1 MGHHRK
7 LCSILFNT
15 FVPAVFLSE
24 AGLYC
29 GSAQRELGCD
39 WLICLTTPFCP
50 LKTWSISIQHSD
62 RSRTFNFLNE
72 VRMVLLPGLYPRS
85 AACVLKPLSLS
96 LCQELSYHI
105 LLASGIPLYQIMCSE
120 CQPGVYEHREH
131 QDRSECCQRCCYCLM
146 CPASKQN
153 RVSSPELQERLLR
166 TSEISHRR

>member
-7 LCSILFNT
+7 LCSILFNK
-15 FVPAVFLSE
+15 FLPAVFLSE

-72 VRMVLLPGLYPRS
+72 VRMVLLPGPISEERCLCSEASELIPLPRTI
-85 AACVLKPLSLS
+85 
-96 LCQELSYHI
+96 LSYP
-105 LLASGIPLYQIMCSE
+105 AGIRHTAVSDYVFGMPTS
-120 CQPGVYEHREH
+120 QPGVYEHRGH

-146 CPASKQN
+146 CKQN